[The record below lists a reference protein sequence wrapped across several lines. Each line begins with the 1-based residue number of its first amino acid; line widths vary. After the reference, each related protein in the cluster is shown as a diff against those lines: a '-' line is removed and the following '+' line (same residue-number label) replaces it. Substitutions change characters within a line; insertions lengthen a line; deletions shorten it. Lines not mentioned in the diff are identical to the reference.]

1 MCSIRITG
9 GFMEENNKSLLTFS
23 DDIQID
29 KNVCEEN
36 RILIEMKIWNFLGK
50 HTERYTMGDST
61 SIPIETAEE
70 LLNSICFLLG
80 LQLRGLMNVD
90 EVLIEEDI
98 SDLLK
103 ASWSK
108 IDFLMEQGKKLLEA
122 VRKSSPNIENIS
134 YNDTLGEIGKFF
146 KKYDY
151 RFFAH
156 KIDCSIDYQ
165 LSNPISEKLQGVE
178 YINEYLKALLI
189 ENEFCICF
197 DKDNII
203 YILNSYC
210 SDYKELL
217 INIFEPIVTNAIG
230 LDILGENI
238 STLEISALQREM
250 LLKIFRNLSKTKILE
265 KLRSSA
271 KRVCD
276 ILRIAD
282 NEKIEY
288 IQKTAVDMYPRIEV
302 GLSTGN
308 IENIFLSFKHEE
320 NPKESEYIDN
330 AAINNERLRNL
341 INEINDCRFISDKI
355 AIVKEEIHSLSD
367 LVEVLGVCFWEDE
380 ALELFKTLS
389 QEEIYII
396 KHYLDNKCEAYNSD
410 SEWEIK
416 FMDYIRELSS

>member
-1 MCSIRITG
+1 
-9 GFMEENNKSLLTFS
+9 MEENNKSLLTFS

-80 LQLRGLMNVD
+80 LQLRGLANVD

-98 SDLLK
+98 SELLK

-108 IDFLMEQGKKLLEA
+108 IVSLMEQGKKLLEA

-134 YNDTLGEIGKFF
+134 YNDTLNEIGEFF
-146 KKYDY
+146 NKYDY

-165 LSNPISEKLQGVE
+165 LSNPVSEKLQGIE

-189 ENEFCICF
+189 ENEFYICF
-197 DKDNII
+197 DKNNII

-238 STLEISALQREM
+238 STLAISALQRER
-250 LLKIFRNLSKTKILE
+250 LLRIFRNLSKTEMLE

-276 ILRIAD
+276 ILGIVD
-282 NEKIEY
+282 NEKIKY

-308 IENIFLSFKHEE
+308 IDNIFLSFKYEE

-330 AAINNERLRNL
+330 AAMDDERLRNL

-355 AIVKEEIHSLSD
+355 AVVKEEIHSLSD

-389 QEEIYII
+389 EEELYII
-396 KHYLDNKCEAYNSD
+396 KHYLNSKCEANRSD

>member
-1 MCSIRITG
+1 
-9 GFMEENNKSLLTFS
+9 MEENNMSLLTFS

-90 EVLIEEDI
+90 EILIEEDI
-98 SDLLK
+98 SELFK
-103 ASWSK
+103 ASLIK
-108 IDFLMEQGKKLLEA
+108 IVSLMEQGKKLLEA

-134 YNDTLGEIGKFF
+134 YNDTLNEIGEFF

-156 KIDCSIDYQ
+156 KIDCGIDYQ
-165 LSNPISEKLQGVE
+165 LSNPISEKLQGIE

-197 DKDNII
+197 DKNNII
-203 YILNSYC
+203 YTLNSYC

-217 INIFEPIVTNAIG
+217 INIFEPIVTNALG

-238 STLEISALQREM
+238 STLEISALQRER
-250 LLKIFRNLSKTKILE
+250 LLKIFRNLAKTKILE

-276 ILRIAD
+276 ILGIAD

-308 IENIFLSFKHEE
+308 IDNIFLSFKYEE

-330 AAINNERLRNL
+330 DAINNERLRNL
-341 INEINDCRFISDKI
+341 INEINDCRFTSDKI
-355 AIVKEEIHSLSD
+355 AVVKEEIHSLSD
-367 LVEVLGVCFWEDE
+367 LVEVLSVCFWEDE

-396 KHYLDNKCEAYNSD
+396 KHYLYNKCEAYNSD

-416 FMDYIRELSS
+416 FMDYIRELSG